1 MSEGHR
7 SLRLRLLGAFLLVA
21 ALAVG
26 SFAALI
32 LWASG
37 AELNDLVRRQQQ
49 ATLHDAAAA
58 LADAYREAGTSYR
71 RTDDRARARARH
83 AGRAPHRHRPFGS
96 DPASFHSSS
105 GS

>member
-21 ALAVG
+21 ALADG

-37 AELNDLVRRQQQ
+37 AELNDLVRR
-49 ATLHDAAAA
+49 
-58 LADAYREAGTSYR
+58 
-71 RTDDRARARARH
+71 
-83 AGRAPHRHRPFGS
+83 
-96 DPASFHSSS
+96 
-105 GS
+105 